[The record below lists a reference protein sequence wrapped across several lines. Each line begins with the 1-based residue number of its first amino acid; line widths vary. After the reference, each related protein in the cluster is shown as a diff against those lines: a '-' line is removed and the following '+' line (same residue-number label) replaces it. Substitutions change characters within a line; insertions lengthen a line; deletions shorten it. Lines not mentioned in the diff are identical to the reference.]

1 MTQVTRLIIRPSQ
14 DQARNLVLA
23 IIDVARK
30 QPASHETLTH
40 IRTLAAEA
48 IDLMGCP
55 PSEGVAPAT
64 SGRQVT
70 ISKRDYR
77 QICNAY
83 INSVNAKQQLLMVH
97 RGDNP
102 FSDAAVGRLEDA
114 FHVIIQQLKEVVD
127 GDSEG
132 RHTPT

>member
-1 MTQVTRLIIRPSQ
+1 MTQVTQLIIRPSQ
-14 DQARNLVLA
+14 DQTRNLLLA
-23 IIDVARK
+23 IIDIARK
-30 QPASHETLTH
+30 QPPSHEILTH

-48 IDLMGCP
+48 DDLMGCSP
-55 PSEGVAPAT
+55 PEVVAPAR

-83 INSVNAKQQLLMVH
+83 INAINAKQQLLMVH

-102 FSDAAVGRLEDA
+102 FSDAAVDA
-114 FHVIIQQLKEVVD
+114 ARVAGAGGALPAENQRAD
-127 GDSEG
+127 
-132 RHTPT
+132 

>member
-1 MTQVTRLIIRPSQ
+1 MTQVTQLIIRPSQ
-14 DQARNLVLA
+14 DQTRNLLLA

-30 QPASHETLTH
+30 QPASQDTLAH
-40 IRTLAAEA
+40 IRTLASEA
-48 IDLMGCP
+48 VDLMGCQP
-55 PSEGVAPAT
+55 PGDTAPAG
-64 SGRQVT
+64 SSKQVT

-83 INSVNAKQQLLMVH
+83 INAVNAQQQLLMVH
-97 RGDNP
+97 RGDKP

-127 GDSEG
+127 GDTEG
-132 RHTPT
+132 WHTAS

>member
-1 MTQVTRLIIRPSQ
+1 MTQVTQLIIRPSQ
-14 DQARNLVLA
+14 DQTRNLVLA

-40 IRTLAAEA
+40 IRTLATEA
-48 IDLMGCP
+48 IDLMGSQSP
-55 PSEGVAPAT
+55 DDAAPAR
-64 SGRQVT
+64 SSKQVT

-83 INSVNAKQQLLMVH
+83 INAVNAQQQLLMVH
-97 RGDNP
+97 RGDKP

-127 GDSEG
+127 GDTEG
-132 RHTPT
+132 WHTAS